1 MEKVKVE
8 RLDHLGVIAGV
19 IKDLGVIEM
28 IDDRI
33 VPDDREEIST
43 GEAVV
48 GMILNGLGFSN
59 RPISLTPQFFEGKPL
74 DVLFREGVLSGH
86 FNRFKLGRSLD
97 KVYRYGCDLLF
108 SEIAVSA
115 CVQEGIDVRF
125 NSLDT
130 TTFSLTGEY
139 VPETDEQAIRI
150 TRGHS
155 KDHRPDLKQAVLEV
169 MVAQDGGVPF
179 LSQSWDGNASD
190 TEVFKER
197 SAALIAQFEASE
209 TPRYLIADSKL
220 YTKENAVNLARLL
233 FMTRIPETLKVA
245 QQVID
250 QAWAFDQWQGIDG
263 EETYRYQRF
272 DLCHYGMEQRWLV
285 VYSQAAWQRG
295 EKTVAKAQAKEQERV
310 DKHLFHLQAQRF
322 ASQKAAY
329 AARDK
334 IAKSLRYHQIAH
346 STLIEHIQYA
356 RTGRPTKDTP
366 IKAILWQIK
375 ADLAPDPEKIL
386 HRKQHK
392 ACFVLGTRIPDT
404 ELTDEDVLA
413 GYKGQSS
420 VERGFRF
427 LKDPLF
433 FASSLFVTKPARIQ
447 GLLMVMTLALL
458 VYSLAQRRARSQLE
472 NQEETLPNQ
481 IGLPTSTPTLRWIFQ
496 LLDGIHRVTLYTER
510 HVQTIIEGLT
520 DLRTKILRL
529 FGQKVCQ
536 IYQISSP

>member
-1 MEKVKVE
+1 
-8 RLDHLGVIAGV
+8 VIGGV
-19 IKDLGVIEM
+19 IKELGIVEM

-43 GEAVV
+43 GEAVA
-48 GMILNGLGFSN
+48 GMILNGLGFSQ
-59 RPISLTPQFFEGKPL
+59 RPVSLTPQFFKNKPMEA
-74 DVLFREGVLSGH
+74 LFREGVSSDH

-97 KVYRYGCDLLF
+97 KVYGYGCDLLF

-139 VPETDEQAIRI
+139 VPEMDEQAIWI
-150 TRGHS
+150 TQGHS

-169 MVAQDGGVPF
+169 MVSHDGGVPF

-250 QAWAFDQWQGIDG
+250 QSWSFDQWQEIDG
-263 EETYRYQRF
+263 EETYRYQRV

-285 VYSQAAWQRG
+285 IYSQAAWQRG
-295 EKTVAKAQAKEQERV
+295 EKTVAKAVAKEQERV

-322 ASQKAAY
+322 ESQKAAY

-334 IAKSLRYHQIAH
+334 IAKSLRYHHIAH
-346 STLIEHIQYA
+346 ATLIEHIQYA

-433 FASSLFVTKPARIQ
+433 FASSLFVTKPSRIQ

-458 VYSLAQRRARSQLE
+458 VYSLAQRRARSQLQI
-472 NQEETLPNQ
+472 QEETLPNQ

-496 LLDGIHRVTLYTER
+496 LLDGIHRVILYGEE
-510 HVQTIIEGLT
+510 HAQTIIEGLT

-529 FGQKVCQ
+529 FGQKVCH